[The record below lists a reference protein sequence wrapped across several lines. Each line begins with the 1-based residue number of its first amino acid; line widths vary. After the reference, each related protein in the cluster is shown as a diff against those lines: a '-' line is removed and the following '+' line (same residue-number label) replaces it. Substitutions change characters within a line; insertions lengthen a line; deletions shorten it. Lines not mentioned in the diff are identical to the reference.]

1 MFYFKIAK
9 KAVFCYDNGMED
21 KGILKLIKPNPKPI
35 RLFYFWA
42 GIIATIA
49 YRIIIVLD
57 FYSPSWVKTAWYIGT
72 IGFVLYFGH
81 RFNVARKKAKLI
93 QDYRLIE
100 AIDNSDI
107 DPQKKL
113 ALHYLAKTTVTS
125 KSRYNAAAIFLLSL
139 LALLVG
145 ILLDILGI

>member
-1 MFYFKIAK
+1 
-9 KAVFCYDNGMED
+9 MED
-21 KGILKLIKPNPKPI
+21 KGILKLIKPTPKHI
-35 RLFYFWA
+35 RLFFFWA

-57 FYSPSWVKTAWYIGT
+57 FYSPSWVKIAWYVGT
-72 IGFVLYFGH
+72 IGFILYFGH
-81 RFNVARKKAKLI
+81 RFDIARKKAKLI
-93 QDYRLIE
+93 QDYKLVE

-125 KSRYNAAAIFLLSL
+125 KSRWNVAVIFFLSVVALLAGIFLDIF
-139 LALLVG
+139 G
-145 ILLDILGI
+145 I